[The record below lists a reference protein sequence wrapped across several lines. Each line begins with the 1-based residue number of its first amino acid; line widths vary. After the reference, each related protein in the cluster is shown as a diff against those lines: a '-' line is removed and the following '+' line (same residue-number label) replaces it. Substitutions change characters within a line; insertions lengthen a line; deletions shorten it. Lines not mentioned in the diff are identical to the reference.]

1 MLHMALDHLDTCYT
15 WPWTTYT
22 HATHGPFQPPVHTR
36 MTKYVQAHGPTYR
49 QHVHIAPTSPNDAP
63 LQGGRQMSKKT
74 TYTHATH
81 GLFGPPV
88 HLYMT
93 KHICAHGHTHGQQC
107 THETNGPKMML
118 KAKKSKMA
126 KTPVKTHGL
135 HMAISDHP
143 CIFRPPFHIHLG
155 SPCIGAHI
163 KTTYTHATHGPG
175 PPIHMLHMALDHL
188 YTCYTW
194 AISTTCT
201 HTHDQICAGTWPHI

>member
-1 MLHMALDHLDTCYT
+1 MKEALEMEQLFEKIRAIAANTHGPRPPIHMAL
-15 WPWTTYT
+15 TTYT
-22 HATHGPFQPPVHTR
+22 HATHGLFQPPVHTH

-49 QHVHIAPTSPNDAP
+49 QHVHIAPMAPNDAP
-63 LQGGRQMSKKT
+63 LQGGHQMSKKT

-93 KHICAHGHTHGQQC
+93 KHIHAHGHTYGQQC
-107 THETNGPKMML
+107 MHETNGPKMML
-118 KAKKSKMA
+118 KAKKPKMA

-163 KTTYTHATHGPG
+163 KTTYTHGP
-175 PPIHMLHMALDHL
+175 DHL
-188 YTCYTW
+188 YT
-194 AISTTCT
+194 
-201 HTHDQICAGTWPHI
+201 WP